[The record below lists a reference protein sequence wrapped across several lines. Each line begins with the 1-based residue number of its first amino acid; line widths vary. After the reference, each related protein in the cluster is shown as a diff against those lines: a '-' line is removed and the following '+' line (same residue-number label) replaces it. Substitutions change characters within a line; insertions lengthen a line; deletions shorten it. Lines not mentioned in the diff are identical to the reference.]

1 MILKNTIH
9 EIDQLPDN
17 DTTMA
22 IPKKSIP
29 KHTIFFI
36 LSSIFLL
43 GIITGTVVAYL
54 TPNSQTS
61 MGISDV
67 TTATSN
73 KHSQSAG
80 VLDKKTF
87 TDSTEGIL
95 KEGGFEGEG
104 SHHLERGAK
113 DQTAYLTSSTIDM
126 SPFIGKKVKVWGQ
139 THTSEK
145 VGWFMDV
152 GYIEISK

>member
-1 MILKNTIH
+1 MVHTNTIH
-9 EIDQLPDN
+9 EIDKLPDN
-17 DTTMA
+17 NVPVDM
-22 IPKKSIP
+22 PKKSIP
-29 KHTIFFI
+29 KHTAFFI
-36 LSSIFLL
+36 LSSIILL
-43 GIITGTVVAYL
+43 GIITGTVVAL
-54 TPNSQTS
+54 LSPSKSSVTGKN
-61 MGISDV
+61 DV
-67 TTATSN
+67 VMVPTGKNA
-73 KHSQSAG
+73 QSAG

-126 SPFIGKKVKVWGQ
+126 SPFVGKKVKVWGQ

>member
-1 MILKNTIH
+1 MMDQKVIHPIDQVANVSPVSDMPKNIVPKNT
-9 EIDQLPDN
+9 
-17 DTTMA
+17 A
-22 IPKKSIP
+22 II
-29 KHTIFFI
+29 I
-36 LSSIFLL
+36 LSSVIVL
-43 GIITGTVVAYL
+43 GVITGGVVASL
-54 TPNSQTS
+54 SPQKSSSKKVEVVKSSGNN
-61 MGISDV
+61 
-67 TTATSN
+67 A
-73 KHSQSAG
+73 QSAG

-87 TDSTEGIL
+87 TDTTEGIL

-126 SPFIGKKVKVWGQ
+126 SPFVGKKVKVWGQ

-152 GYIEISK
+152 GYIEIVK

>member
-1 MILKNTIH
+1 MMDQKVIHPIDQVVNVSQVSDMSKNTI
-9 EIDQLPDN
+9 
-17 DTTMA
+17 
-22 IPKKSIP
+22 PKNTVVIV
-29 KHTIFFI
+29 
-36 LSSIFLL
+36 LSSVVIL
-43 GIITGTVVAYL
+43 GLVTGGVVAALSPQKSSSNKVEIITPSGNNA
-54 TPNSQTS
+54 
-61 MGISDV
+61 
-67 TTATSN
+67 
-73 KHSQSAG
+73 QSAG

-87 TDSTEGIL
+87 TDTAEGTL

-126 SPFIGKKVKVWGQ
+126 TPFVGKKVKVWGQ

-152 GYIEISK
+152 GYIEILK